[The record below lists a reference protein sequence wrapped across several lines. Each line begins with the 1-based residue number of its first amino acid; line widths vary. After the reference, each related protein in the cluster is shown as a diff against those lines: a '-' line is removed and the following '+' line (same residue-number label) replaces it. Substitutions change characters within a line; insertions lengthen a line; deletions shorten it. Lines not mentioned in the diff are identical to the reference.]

1 MRTQALIPRLLLA
14 LCLLFA
20 QQVLAAHAV
29 AHTAKHASQQ
39 DSAPGQAKLCDACVL
54 SAQLNDALVSQAAL
68 LVDDRAPVACIAQAV
83 TAHRP
88 QPARPYRS
96 RAPPAHP

>member
-1 MRTQALIPRLLLA
+1 MRAQALISRLLLA

-20 QQVLAAHAV
+20 QQVATAHGVAHA
-29 AHTAKHASQQ
+29 AKAASQQ
-39 DSAPGQAKLCDACVL
+39 DSAPGHAKLCDVCVL
-54 SAQLNDALVSQAAL
+54 SAQLNDALVGDAAL
-68 LVDDRAPVACIAQAV
+68 LADVRAPVACIAQAV
-83 TAHRP
+83 TAYRP

>member
-1 MRTQALIPRLLLA
+1 MRFQALVFRLLLA

-39 DSAPGQAKLCDACVL
+39 DSAPGHAKLCDACVL
-54 SAQLNDALVSQAAL
+54 SAQLNDTLISQAAL
-68 LVDDRAPVACIAQAV
+68 LVDDRAPVACIAQAI
-83 TAHRP
+83 AARHP
-88 QPARPYRS
+88 HPARPYRS
-96 RAPPAHP
+96 RAPPARA

>member
-1 MRTQALIPRLLLA
+1 MRIQTLVSRLLLA

-20 QQVLAAHAV
+20 QQVLIGHAV
-29 AHTAKHASQQ
+29 AHTVTASSQQ
-39 DSAPGQAKLCDACVL
+39 DSAPGDAKLCEACVL

-68 LVDDRAPVACIAQAV
+68 LVDDRAPVACIARA
-83 TAHRP
+83 TASHCL

-96 RAPPAHP
+96 RAPPARP